1 MTSSTCGRRLAG
13 RSLSL
18 RPRSPGVAVGG
29 LLPLIIR
36 GFAGTC
42 RLDWDGTSWAANRNE
57 TGRAAAAAQT
67 VGVATIATGD
77 IDVILTGLGAVT
89 PLATVTVKTQINGQL
104 QQLAFTEG
112 QMVHK
117 GDFLAQID
125 PRPYQVALEQAQGTL
140 AHDTAL
146 LAQARADNARFQ
158 TLNRQDSISRQ
169 QADDQQYLI
178 KQYQGTV
185 VTDQAAV
192 DSANL
197 NLTYCHITSP
207 VDGRVGIRLVDVGNY
222 VQTSDSGLFVLTQLQ
237 PMSVLFTLPEDT
249 VEQVQAQMNAGT
261 LQVTA
266 YDRTDTTLIAT
277 GTLATTDNQIDA
289 TTGTVK
295 LRAMFPNT
303 DNKLFPQQFVNAH
316 LLVQTLKGV
325 VIAPQAAI
333 QQGAPGSFVYLVKP
347 DNTVGIQVVK
357 TGVTEGDPGANH
369 RRAEGGRQGRDG
381 WPGPVAGWGQ
391 DRHCAAARV
400 RRRPA
405 TGAAPPPPAG
415 VTGRKTA
422 DEPVPDLHPPPG
434 RHHAADGGDPAGG
447 HHRLSLPAD
456 LCPAGGRLPTIQVQ
470 TFYPG
475 ASPEVMTTAVTA
487 PLERQ
492 FGEMPGLEPD
502 VLRLVRR
509 RLGHHAAIRAQPQP
523 GRGGAGG
530 AGRDQR
536 RHQPLALR
544 PAGAADL

>member
-1 MTSSTCGRRLAG
+1 LASKPRRRRWIA
-13 RSLSL
+13 
-18 RPRSPGVAVGG
+18 
-29 LLPLIIR
+29 PLIVLVLL
-36 GFAGTC
+36 GLVAWVGWHF
-42 RLDWDGTSWAANRNE
+42 L
-57 TGRAAAAAQT
+57 GRPARTARPAAAAQT
-67 VGVATIATGD
+67 VGVATIAMGD

-158 TLNRQDSISRQ
+158 TLKGQDSISRQ

-192 DSANL
+192 DLANL

-237 PMSVLFTLPEDT
+237 PMSVLFTLPEDS
-249 VEQVQAQMNAGT
+249 VEQVQEQMNAGT
-261 LQVTA
+261 LPVTA

-277 GTLATTDNQIDA
+277 GSLATTDNQIDA

-333 QQGAPGSFVYLVKP
+333 QQGAPGNFVYLVKP

-357 TGVTEGDPGANH
+357 TGVTEGTQVQITDGLKAGDKVVTDGLD
-369 RRAEGGRQGRDG
+369 RLRDG
-381 WPGPVAGWGQ
+381 AKI
-391 DRHCAAARV
+391 AI
-400 RRRPA
+400 
-405 TGAAPPPPAG
+405 APPPGQKPAPGAATPPAG
-415 VTGRKTA
+415 RGNRTRN
-422 DEPVPDLHPPPG
+422 
-434 RHHAADGGDPAGG
+434 GG
-447 HHRLSLPAD
+447 
-456 LCPAGGRLPTIQVQ
+456 
-470 TFYPG
+470 
-475 ASPEVMTTAVTA
+475 
-487 PLERQ
+487 
-492 FGEMPGLEPD
+492 
-502 VLRLVRR
+502 
-509 RLGHHAAIRAQPQP
+509 
-523 GRGGAGG
+523 
-530 AGRDQR
+530 
-536 RHQPLALR
+536 
-544 PAGAADL
+544 